1 MHANAL
7 YVCVLVCMFEAII
20 CTHYSSC
27 LFSTVICFTI
37 ALFLLLLLD
46 SGHHGGEDI

>member
-7 YVCVLVCMFEAII
+7 CVCVLVCMFEAII
-20 CTHYSSC
+20 CTYYLSC

-37 ALFLLLLLD
+37 AVFLLLLLN
-46 SGHHGGEDI
+46 SGYHGGEDI